1 MTNLNLLCII
11 WLAALTIVQG
21 IDQRETFWVL
31 ILQTEAIVKSKADQ
45 VIAVFSWSKKYLI
58 LGTLVIMLIST
69 TLKRINS

>member
-1 MTNLNLLCII
+1 MANLNLFCII

-21 IDQRETFWVL
+21 IDQRETFRVL
-31 ILQTEAIVKSKADQ
+31 ILQTEAIVKSKTDQ
-45 VIAVFSWSKKYLI
+45 VIDVFSWSKKYLI